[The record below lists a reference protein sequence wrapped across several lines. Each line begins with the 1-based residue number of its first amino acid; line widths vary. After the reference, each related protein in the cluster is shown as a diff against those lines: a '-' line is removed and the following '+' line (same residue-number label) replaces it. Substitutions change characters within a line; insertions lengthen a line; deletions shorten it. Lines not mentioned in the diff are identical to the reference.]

1 MTGLPIHGRGLGVD
15 LHQGINGF
23 GRIGRSIFR
32 ASSKDEAFADIEI
45 VGANGDEAQAN
56 PDQPQIVPDAQ

>member
-1 MTGLPIHGRGLGVD
+1 MKKLRED
-15 LHQGINGF
+15 
-23 GRIGRSIFR
+23 
-32 ASSKDEAFADIEI
+32 ADIEI